1 MSEINLSET
10 VLEFEVNLEAG
21 FFVRLDKV
29 EQARVLAVAEEDDIS
44 VAEAICCM
52 VDDGSLQAERV
63 NLNTSLS
70 TTYGDSDAASSAFL
84 NLKPTR
90 IN

>member
-1 MSEINLSET
+1 MSENNLSET

-29 EQARVLAVAEEDDIS
+29 GQARVLAVAKEDDLT
-44 VAEAICCM
+44 VAQAICCM

-63 NLNTSLS
+63 NLNSFLNTIIGGSKAPS
-70 TTYGDSDAASSAFL
+70 EAFL
-84 NLKPTR
+84 ELKPNEL
-90 IN
+90 I

>member
-1 MSEINLSET
+1 MSENNLSET

-29 EQARVLAVAEEDDIS
+29 EQARVLAVAKEDDLT
-44 VAEAICCM
+44 VAQAICCM

-63 NLNTSLS
+63 NLNSFLNTIIGGSKAPS
-70 TTYGDSDAASSAFL
+70 EAFL
-84 NLKPTR
+84 ELKP
-90 IN
+90 NVLN